1 MARKSRKANVREQV
15 YHVAVY
21 IRTALYIRLSV
32 EDNKSAEIPLIIS
45 SLFSMT
51 ISRTSRNSRS
61 MILISTTAFPG
72 PPSGAPLFSRC
83 FRILRRV
90 TLTA

>member
-1 MARKSRKANVREQV
+1 MARKSRKTAAQEHI

-32 EDNKSAEIPLIIS
+32 EDNKKRGNSIDNQQ
-45 SLFSMT
+45 FSMT